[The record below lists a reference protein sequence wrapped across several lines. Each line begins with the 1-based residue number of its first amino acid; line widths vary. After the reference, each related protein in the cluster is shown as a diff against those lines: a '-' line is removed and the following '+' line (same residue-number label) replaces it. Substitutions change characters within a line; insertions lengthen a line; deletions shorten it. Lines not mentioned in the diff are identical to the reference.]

1 MHEIAQTLD
10 AMDSTRLLLALLFI
24 AGYASSIGHL
34 ASESG
39 RRWSIALAG
48 LAGLGF
54 VGLTNPWVHGAL
66 LVVFVVVGVGL
77 FVALAW
83 GFSAWAV
90 HAQAQAPAMLAM
102 TAPVAEPV
110 ASAVPMVRRVRRLR
124 RRLAL

>member
-1 MHEIAQTLD
+1 MHEIAHTLD
-10 AMDSTRLLLALLFI
+10 AMDSMRLLLALLFL
-24 AGYASSIGHL
+24 AGYAASIGHL
-34 ASESG
+34 ASERG

-66 LVVFVVVGVGL
+66 LVVFVVVAVGL

-90 HAQAQAPAMLAM
+90 HAQAPAVAPAAAPAAEAV
-102 TAPVAEPV
+102 TAPA
-110 ASAVPMVRRVRRLR
+110 PMVRRVRRVR